1 MYVKISPK
9 EVTIEQIRK
18 VVCQY
23 LNIEESAFDS
33 PKRTRE
39 IAQARQIAMYLCKQ
53 HTKAPLSAIGAAIGG
68 KNHATVLHAC
78 KAVTNLIETDKNF
91 MQTVEEITRLVIGK

>member
-1 MYVKISPK
+1 MCDYF
-9 EVTIEQIRK
+9 
-18 VVCQY
+18 
-23 LNIEESAFDS
+23 NIDEETFDS

-53 HTKAPLSAIGAAIGG
+53 HTKSPLSAIGAAIGG

-78 KAVTNLIETDKNF
+78 KAVTNLMETDKSF
-91 MQTVEEITRLVIGK
+91 LQIIEEIDRRVTSK